1 MNTTATDTY
10 RDLYHQACDRGNARS
25 FALGWA
31 QGNINGV
38 IFSLESILKTKM
50 TQAEKARAIR
60 QQIADLERLVKEI
73 NDPQSLFD
81 KRGQA

>member
-1 MNTTATDTY
+1 MNTTASDTY

-73 NDPQSLFD
+73 NDPQSLFAN
-81 KRGQA
+81 RGRA